1 MFSLPKLNF
10 PAHRLKSEKF
20 HGKIVDLYRC
30 VQTLLWP
37 SDRPNDSKRTLFR
50 ELGTSTVRFTV
61 HGKMLT
67 MSTMSHVTDSTTV
80 YTSSLHSDDKPA
92 QKWNETEAVFA
103 THNKFCSCS
112 CFQSDN
118 ALLDEMERVYKTLQR
133 RYRQANLTFGKGLTE
148 KGETKKISHVFVKLM
163 VLERGD
169 LTPAFKNA
177 TFGTAKEASRRL
189 EHVFNDLSSSAAT
202 IRRCVELSE
211 IFPHAASHEES
222 FRVLVLASAGCG
234 KTTLVMKYC
243 PLMWANGELW
253 SGMFDLVICGELRNE
268 DIRCAEDVG
277 GLLGG
282 WGRLGIANVE
292 DKQGVMDFIADHPH
306 RVCLILDGLDETK
319 LESCSRF
326 VQDIL
331 RGEELHGLRVILT
344 SRPCDD
350 AFALCEECPFSQRL
364 EVVGFLPADVEE
376 YVRRVLNDE
385 LATELLG
392 VLAEDMNLASVMS
405 TPYFAA
411 RVCELYKWSQRIP
424 RCVSD
429 IHELMVLQI
438 AESRSKK
445 SFKSLKELPA
455 DFLKPL
461 LDLGEFA
468 LRMLLAKRLC
478 FPESEMRVFFSLC
491 GNASPLGM
499 LVSCEPDPIAGRE
512 RQYRFS
518 HLVLQEFFSALF
530 VAMSGRLYPGKIARL
545 VEALGALSGH
555 LNTFWQLLAS
565 QLDSECMDCLCNSLL
580 LRKHT
585 PLPVSEMDA
594 LLFDH
599 TAIPSNVL
607 EALCGLLSLSS
618 MEVLAGKLL
627 HGLVAGDAVTA
638 VENEMQCS
646 RKSNNNDFLR
656 TLLAMWLRCSPKAHV
671 GTLLEYVDAVDSCA
685 ASSCCEITGID
696 LSTLHTN
703 LLPIQRK
710 TIDKPFKARRD
721 LVYRCFMEYTHGAVP
736 PACHVSV
743 STISDLLTKCEV
755 YIAHSMSQSE
765 CFALEHV
772 LKHHSHDATRV
783 KAVMSAFRNWH
794 RSLYNLVVKSGNLEV
809 LEVFGRGEEGFL
821 PSSLPRNEHME
832 LVSLRGVPSTSLPSI
847 AVAMDK
853 WPYLGHL
860 VVHVEDPSAT
870 TEEEATAFLSAVAR
884 NSHVHEI
891 TMWTLGDGT
900 TSCQHFRRLLDQN
913 AYPSSVKLCVVR

>member
-1 MFSLPKLNF
+1 
-10 PAHRLKSEKF
+10 
-20 HGKIVDLYRC
+20 
-30 VQTLLWP
+30 
-37 SDRPNDSKRTLFR
+37 
-50 ELGTSTVRFTV
+50 
-61 HGKMLT
+61 
-67 MSTMSHVTDSTTV
+67 
-80 YTSSLHSDDKPA
+80 
-92 QKWNETEAVFA
+92 
-103 THNKFCSCS
+103 
-112 CFQSDN
+112 
-118 ALLDEMERVYKTLQR
+118 MERVYKTLQR
-133 RYRQANLTFGKGLTE
+133 RYRQANLSFGKGLTE

-163 VLERGD
+163 VLERVD

-177 TFGTAKEASRRL
+177 TFGTANEASRRL

-202 IRRCVELSE
+202 TRRCVELSE
-211 IFPHAASHEES
+211 IFPDTASHEES
-222 FRVLVLASAGCG
+222 FHVLVLASAGCG

-253 SGMFDLVICGELRNE
+253 SGLFDLVICGELRNE
-268 DIRCAEDVG
+268 DICHAEDVG

-292 DKQGVMDFIADHPH
+292 DKQCLMDFIADHPH

-319 LESCSRF
+319 FESCSRF
-326 VQDIL
+326 VEDIL

-376 YVRRVLNDE
+376 YVRRVLNEEQARD
-385 LATELLG
+385 LLG

-429 IHELMVLQI
+429 IHELMILQI

-455 DFLKPL
+455 DFQKSL

-468 LRMLLAKRLC
+468 FRMLLAKRLC
-478 FPESEMRVFFSLC
+478 FPESEMRAFFSLC
-491 GNASPLGM
+491 GNAAPLGM

-530 VAMSGRLYPGKIARL
+530 VATSGRLYPGKIARL

-580 LRKHT
+580 YRKHT
-585 PLPVSEMDA
+585 PLPVRDMDA
-594 LLFDH
+594 VLFDR
-599 TAIPSNVL
+599 TAIPSNVQ

-646 RKSNNNDFLR
+646 HKSNNNDFLR

-696 LSTLHTN
+696 LSTLHAH
-703 LLPIQRK
+703 LLPIPHQ
-710 TIDKPFKARRD
+710 TFGMGDHFEARHD

-736 PACHVSV
+736 PACHVPL
-743 STISDLLTKCEV
+743 STISDLLAKSGAV
-755 YIAHSMSQSE
+755 IGGAMSQSE

-772 LKHHSHDATRV
+772 LKHHSHDATRIL
-783 KAVMSAFRNWH
+783 AVMSRCQSWH
-794 RSLYNLVVKSGNLEV
+794 WSLYNQVVKSGNLKA
-809 LEVFGRGEEGFL
+809 LRVFNPGDEDFL
-821 PSSLPRNEHME
+821 PSSLPRNENM
-832 LVSLRGVPSTSLPSI
+832 RGVTLDNVPSTSLPSI

-853 WPYLGHL
+853 WPSLQEL
-860 VVHVEDPSAT
+860 EVMVQDPSAT
-870 TEEEATAFLSAVAR
+870 TEEEATAFLSAVGR
-884 NSHVHEI
+884 HSHVHEI
-891 TMWTLGDGT
+891 RISAFGKIAP
-900 TSCQHFRRLLDQN
+900 SQHFRRLLDQN
-913 AYPSSVKLCVVR
+913 AYPSSVKLNAI

>member
-1 MFSLPKLNF
+1 
-10 PAHRLKSEKF
+10 
-20 HGKIVDLYRC
+20 
-30 VQTLLWP
+30 
-37 SDRPNDSKRTLFR
+37 
-50 ELGTSTVRFTV
+50 
-61 HGKMLT
+61 
-67 MSTMSHVTDSTTV
+67 MSHVTDSTTV
-80 YTSSLHSDDKPA
+80 NTSSLHSDDKSP
-92 QKWNETEAVFA
+92 QKWNETEALLA
-103 THNKFCSCS
+103 PHNKFCSCS

-118 ALLDEMERVYKTLQR
+118 ARYDEMERVYKTLQK

-163 VLERGD
+163 VLERVD

-177 TFGTAKEASRRL
+177 TFGTANESSRRL

-202 IRRCVELSE
+202 TRRCVELSE
-211 IFPHAASHEES
+211 IFPHTASNEES

-292 DKQGVMDFIADHPH
+292 DKQRLMDFIADHPH

-326 VQDIL
+326 VEDIL

-376 YVRRVLNDE
+376 YVRRVLNEEQARD
-385 LATELLG
+385 LLG

-429 IHELMVLQI
+429 IHELMILQI

-445 SFKSLKELPA
+445 SFKSMKELPA
-455 DFLKPL
+455 DFQKSL

-478 FPESEMRVFFSLC
+478 FPESEMMALSLC
-491 GNASPLGM
+491 ESAVPLGM
-499 LVSCEPDPIAGRE
+499 LVSCEPDLIAGRE

-530 VAMSGRLYPGKIARL
+530 VAMSGRLYPGKITRL

-565 QLDSECMDCLCNSLL
+565 QLDSECMHCLCNSLV

-585 PLPVSEMDA
+585 TLPVSEMDA
-594 LLFDH
+594 LLFDR

-685 ASSCCEITGID
+685 ASSCCEITGTD
-696 LSTLHTN
+696 LSTLHTH
-703 LLPIQRK
+703 LLPIPQ
-710 TIDKPFKARRD
+710 KPHGNVDHFEARRD

-736 PACHVSV
+736 PACHVPV
-743 STISDLLTKCEV
+743 STISDLLANCVIIIDRAK
-755 YIAHSMSQSE
+755 SQSA
-765 CFALEHV
+765 CFALAHV

-783 KAVMSAFRNWH
+783 TAFMSRCQNWH
-794 RSLYNLVVKSGNLEV
+794 WSLYNQLVNSGNLEFLSV
-809 LEVFGRGEEGFL
+809 HEPGDEDSL
-821 PSSLPRNEHME
+821 PSSLPCNENMRE
-832 LVSLRGVPSTSLPSI
+832 VRLRIVPSTSLPSI

-853 WPYLGHL
+853 WPSLQKLL
-860 VVHVEDPSAT
+860 VDVEDPSAT
-870 TEEEATAFLSAVAR
+870 TEEEATAFLSAVGR
-884 NSHVHEI
+884 HSHVHEI
-891 TMWTLGDGT
+891 RMSALAGI
-900 TSCQHFRRLLDQN
+900 TSSQHFRRLLDQN
-913 AYPSSVKLCVVR
+913 AYPSSVKLTAIR

>member
-1 MFSLPKLNF
+1 
-10 PAHRLKSEKF
+10 
-20 HGKIVDLYRC
+20 
-30 VQTLLWP
+30 
-37 SDRPNDSKRTLFR
+37 
-50 ELGTSTVRFTV
+50 
-61 HGKMLT
+61 
-67 MSTMSHVTDSTTV
+67 MSHVTDSTTI
-80 YTSSLHSDDKPA
+80 YTSSLHSDDKPP

-118 ALLDEMERVYKTLQR
+118 ARLDEMERVYKTLQR
-133 RYRQANLTFGKGLTE
+133 RYRQANLSFGKGLTE

-177 TFGTAKEASRRL
+177 TFGTAEEASRRL
-189 EHVFNDLSSSAAT
+189 EHVFNDLSSLAAT
-202 IRRCVELSE
+202 TRRCVELSE
-211 IFPHAASHEES
+211 IFPDTASHEES

-243 PLMWANGELW
+243 PLTWANGVLW
-253 SGMFDLVICGELRNE
+253 SSLFDLVICGELRNE

-350 AFALCEECPFSQRL
+350 AFSLCEECPFSQRL

-376 YVRRVLNDE
+376 YVRSVLNGEQARD
-385 LATELLG
+385 LLG

-429 IHELMVLQI
+429 IHELMILQI

-445 SFKSLKELPA
+445 SFKSLKELPP
-455 DFLKPL
+455 DFQKSL

-468 LRMLLAKRLC
+468 FRMLLAKRLC
-478 FPESEMRVFFSLC
+478 FPESEMMALSLC
-491 GNASPLGM
+491 ENALPLGM
-499 LVSCEPDPIAGRE
+499 LVSCEPDLIAGRE

-580 LRKHT
+580 YRKHT
-585 PLPVSEMDA
+585 PLPVIEMDA
-594 LLFDH
+594 LLFDR
-599 TAIPSNVL
+599 TAIPSNVQ

-671 GTLLEYVDAVDSCA
+671 GTLLEYVHAVDSSA
-685 ASSCCEITGID
+685 AFSCCELTGID

-703 LLPIQRK
+703 LLPIPQELRGV
-710 TIDKPFKARRD
+710 DDHFGARCN
-721 LVYRCFMEYTHGAVP
+721 LVYRCFMDYTHGAVP
-736 PACHVSV
+736 PFCHVPV
-743 STISDLLTKCEV
+743 STISGILAKVPIGFEYT
-755 YIAHSMSQSE
+755 MTQSE
-765 CFALEHV
+765 CFTLEHV

-783 KAVMSAFRNWH
+783 AAYMSTCQNWH
-794 RSLYNLVVKSGNLEV
+794 WSLYNQLVKSGNLIV
-809 LEVFGRGEEGFL
+809 LWVHDSGDEDFL
-821 PSSLPRNEHME
+821 PSSLPRNENMKRVRLH
-832 LVSLRGVPSTSLPSI
+832 RVPSTYLPSI

-853 WPYLGHL
+853 WPSLQQL
-860 VVHVEDPSAT
+860 EVMVKDPSAT
-870 TEEEATAFLSAVAR
+870 TEKEATAFLSAVGR
-884 NSHVHEI
+884 HGHVHEI
-891 TMWTLGDGT
+891 SMRA
-900 TSCQHFRRLLDQN
+900 SSEIRPSKHFRRLLDQN
-913 AYPSSVKLCVVR
+913 TYPSDVRLSAMG